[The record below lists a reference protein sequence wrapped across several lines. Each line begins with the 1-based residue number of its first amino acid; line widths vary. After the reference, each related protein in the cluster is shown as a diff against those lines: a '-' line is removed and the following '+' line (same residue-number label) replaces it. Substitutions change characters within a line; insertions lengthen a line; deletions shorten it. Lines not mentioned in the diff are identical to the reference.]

1 MKVELCV
8 CLYTISMLFKFV
20 NLIFTL
26 PTKIKF
32 ERKVSLWKLTD
43 TSKSIQISYTKG
55 IALRKTVTWKFT
67 KDFFVTA

>member
-32 ERKVSLWKLTD
+32 ERKVSL
-43 TSKSIQISYTKG
+43 
-55 IALRKTVTWKFT
+55 
-67 KDFFVTA
+67 